1 VAGAK
6 AMKDGGDRGAA
17 SHLRVLRG
25 GLPED
30 ASPDDALF
38 QAFVDGDDDA
48 FEDLVRRHEELVLKI
63 VRRFTLHSED
73 ARDLA
78 QRTFVRAFEAA
89 RRTFE
94 RRNEP
99 HVPFRRW
106 VIRIAINLAKNHAR
120 DVNRWTRAADYEL
133 GQQPY
138 RGMEPL
144 AKLIADQR
152 VARVRRAILDLPR
165 RQREVVA
172 LRLDAEL
179 PFAEIAAA
187 LDISENSARVSFH
200 HAAVRL
206 RQLASEEDA
215 P

>member
-1 VAGAK
+1 
-6 AMKDGGDRGAA
+6 MTDGGDRGAA
-17 SHLRVLRG
+17 PHLRVLTG

-78 QRTFVRAFEAA
+78 QKTFVRAFEAA

-94 RRNEP
+94 RRHEP

-120 DVNRWTRAADYEL
+120 DQNRWTRAADYEL
-133 GQQPY
+133 GAQPH

-152 VARVRRAILDLPR
+152 IARMRRAILELPR

-179 PFAEIAAA
+179 PFSEIAAA
-187 LDISENSARVSFH
+187 LDITENSARVSFH
-200 HAAVRL
+200 HASVRL
-206 RQLASEEDA
+206 RELVTQEDE

>member
-1 VAGAK
+1 
-6 AMKDGGDRGAA
+6 MSDGGERATA
-17 SHLRVLRG
+17 SHLRVLSG
-25 GLPED
+25 GLPEQS
-30 ASPDDALF
+30 SPDDALV
-38 QAFVDGDDDA
+38 QAFLDGDDDA

-63 VRRFTLHSED
+63 VRRFAHDVDD

-94 RRNEP
+94 RASEP
-99 HVPFRRW
+99 RVPFRRW

-120 DVNRWTRAADYEL
+120 DRNRWTRAPAYEL
-133 GQQPY
+133 ETQPL
-138 RGMEPL
+138 RAAGPL
-144 AKLIADQR
+144 ADLIAAQQA
-152 VARVRRAILDLPR
+152 ARVRRAIVLLPR

-179 PFAEIAAA
+179 PFSEIAAA
-187 LDISENSARVSFH
+187 LDITENAARVSFH
-200 HAAVRL
+200 YAAVRL
-206 RQLASEEDA
+206 RELAAEEDA